1 MAILKGDVRLVA
13 SAVMDD
19 VSEGGGAPTAT
30 IIQDGESNNIFPD
43 ISELDRAGGRVNLRK
58 VHVHVQTGDRDTLL
72 GTNFIV
78 AEPPNDPNVS
88 ITVFSTGETFDTR
101 TNAADF
107 IEAYLVKGPA
117 LPGFLL
123 ENHVAGQRA
132 IQLFQRPGSPLPAVG
147 RTLVLVADEDTPDE
161 IVQYVRTTRVESTIG
176 TYTELVGGGLVDF
189 EAEVVTCDIS
199 DALRVNFP
207 GSPPSRLFAV
217 ADGKTKVR
225 DTTVADAGSYH
236 GVVAL
241 ESAGAIGDATVQ
253 VESVYTQLVPNA
265 RTEVS
270 ALDQRPSAQRS
281 LVLAE
286 TPRLVTVGAAPHSKR
301 IKIGQENRGF
311 NFVDILRPFPAAN
324 SLVVSF
330 RALGSWYTIQD
341 DGLGN
346 LTGTGVGTVNYDNG
360 SIAVTFPS
368 MPDVGSS
375 IIYSW
380 GEKSA
385 YTNRSAAIGFRM
397 PELSWT
403 VPHSPL
409 EPGSVVVTWES
420 GGVLKTA
427 TDNGTGGFTGDATGS
442 ITYNSGFI
450 SLKPLAMIDPGGEFN
465 TEYAYTSA
473 RSESFAGLSPDAGGF
488 VTITLS
494 EPPLAGTITARWIT
508 VRNVSNSSGTSDL
521 VSESSTEIEY
531 NGAVIVDPPSSGG
544 GGSTGGGGGG
554 GGGSSTSYAWLECG
568 NPQVLSGTAFNLT
581 FDAGPGADGTY
592 SWTTITLKG
601 GGLGATSGTFTVS
614 GGQGS
619 FSVPTVSGWLV
630 NSTHH
635 VFVENPSS
643 ITVGQ
648 SVVLYNYNAGSW
660 PVPNPSVP
668 LTIKAP
674 ADVVRDPLVSGSATT
689 GAVAVGGVYPG
700 GIRDDNGATVYVNV
714 IPSSL
719 AGFGNVYDP
728 PASGGAV
735 WSSGDLTA
743 GQKSLMSRD
752 GVLKTYFLAGA

>member
-1 MAILKGDVRLVA
+1 MAILAGDIKLVE
-13 SAVMDD
+13 SADMAD
-19 VSEGGGAPTAT
+19 VPEGGGAPTDNV
-30 IIQDGESNNIFPD
+30 IVDGASNNIFPD

-58 VHVHVQTGDRDTLL
+58 VHIHVQTDNRDTFL
-72 GTNFIV
+72 GANFIV
-78 AEPPNDPNVS
+78 AEPPDDPNVS

-101 TNAADF
+101 LDAANF
-107 IEAYLVKGPA
+107 IEAYLVKGPT
-117 LPGFLL
+117 LPGYLL
-123 ENHVAGQRA
+123 ENHVAGQRS
-132 IQLFQRPGSPLPAVG
+132 IQLFQRPGSPLPPVG
-147 RTLVLVADEDTPDE
+147 RTLVLVVNEGLVTE
-161 IVQYVRTTRVESTIG
+161 QVQYVRTTRVESAIG

-189 EAEVVTCDIS
+189 QAEVVTCDIS
-199 DALRVNFP
+199 DALREDFP

-217 ADGKTKVR
+217 ASGKTKVR

-241 ESAGAIGDATVQ
+241 ETEGSLGDTTVQ

-270 ALDQRPSAQRS
+270 SLDQRPAAQRE
-281 LVLAE
+281 LTLAE

-301 IKIGQENRGF
+301 IKVGQENRGF
-311 NFVDILRPFPAAN
+311 NFVDILRPFPAPN
-324 SLVVSF
+324 SVVISF
-330 RALGSWYTIQD
+330 RALGSWYTVQD
-341 DGLGN
+341 DGAGN

-360 SIAVTFPS
+360 SIAVTLPS
-368 MPDVGSS
+368 LPDVGSS
-375 IIYSW
+375 LIYSW

-385 YTNRSAAIGFRM
+385 YTDRSGAVGFRM
-397 PELSWT
+397 PEVSWT
-403 VPHSPL
+403 VPQAPL

-427 TDNGTGGFTGDATGS
+427 TDNGTGGFTGDATGN

-473 RSESFAGLSPDAGGF
+473 RTESFASLSPDAGGF
-488 VTITLS
+488 ATMTLS
-494 EPPLAGTITARWIT
+494 EPPLAGTVTARWIT

-531 NGAVIVDPPSSGG
+531 NGAVIVDPPRSGG
-544 GGSTGGGGGG
+544 GGSTGGTGGG
-554 GGGSSTSYAWLECG
+554 GGGSSTSYAWLECS
-568 NPQVLSGTAFNLT
+568 NPKVLSGTAFSFT

-592 SWTTITLKG
+592 SWTAITLEG
-601 GGLGATSGTFTVS
+601 GGLGASSGTFTVS
-614 GGQGS
+614 GGQGA
-619 FSVPTVSGWLV
+619 FSVPTIVDWPV

-635 VFVENPSS
+635 VFVENPAST
-643 ITVGQ
+643 TVAQ
-648 SVVLYNYNAGSW
+648 SVVVYNNVSASW
-660 PVPNPSVP
+660 PVPTPSVP
-668 LTIKAP
+668 QTIKAP
-674 ADVVRDPLVSGSATT
+674 ADVVRDPLVSGSAVT
-689 GAVAVGGVYPG
+689 GAVAVSGVYPG

-714 IPSSL
+714 VPSSL

-735 WSSGDLTA
+735 WSAGDLTA

>member
-88 ITVFSTGETFDTR
+88 ITVFSTGETFDLR
-101 TNAADF
+101 TDAADF
-107 IEAYLVKGPA
+107 IEGYLVKGPT
-117 LPGFLL
+117 LPGYLL
-123 ENHVAGQRA
+123 ENHVAGQRS
-132 IQLFQRPGSPLPAVG
+132 IQLFQRPGSPPPAVG

-161 IVQYVRTTRVESTIG
+161 LVQYVRTTRVESTVGI
-176 TYTELVGGGLVDF
+176 YSELVGGGLVDF

-217 ADGKTKVR
+217 AAGKTRVR

-241 ESAGAIGDATVQ
+241 ESAGAIGDSTVQ

-301 IKIGQENRGF
+301 IKIGQENRRF
-311 NFVDILRPFPAAN
+311 NYVDILKPFPAQN
-324 SLVVSF
+324 SLVVSY
-330 RALGSWYTIQD
+330 RALGQWYTLQD
-341 DGLGN
+341 DGAGN
-346 LTGTGVGTVNYDNG
+346 LTGAGVGTVNYDNG
-360 SIAVTFPS
+360 SISVTFEA

-375 IIYSW
+375 IIYSY
-380 GEKSA
+380 GEKTA
-385 YTNRSAAIGFRM
+385 YTDRSAAIGFRM
-397 PELSWT
+397 PEVSWK
-403 VPHSPL
+403 VPQAPL

-427 TDNGTGGFTGDATGS
+427 TDNGTGGFTGDGTGS
-442 ITYNSGFI
+442 ITYSSGFI
-450 SLKPLAMIDPGGEFN
+450 ALKPLAMIDPGGEFN
-465 TEYAYTSA
+465 TEFAYTSA
-473 RSESFAGLSPDAGGF
+473 ITENFPSLSPDAGGF
-488 VTITLS
+488 VSMTLGA
-494 EPPLAGTITARWIT
+494 PPLAGTVTARWIT
-508 VRNVSNSSGTSDL
+508 VRNVTNSSGSSDL

-531 NGAVIVDPPSSGG
+531 QSVVINDPPRPPV
-544 GGSTGGGGGG
+544 GGGGG
-554 GGGSSTSYAWLECG
+554 GGGSEPPIREIRLDCANPEVVFGGSWNFTLYAGSY
-568 NPQVLSGTAFNLT
+568 P
-581 FDAGPGADGTY
+581 DGTY
-592 SWTTITLKG
+592 TWSSVNHPSWPAITLPVS
-601 GGLGATSGTFTVS
+601 SGTFTVTN
-614 GGQGS
+614 GVGT
-619 FSVPTVSGWLV
+619 FSV
-630 NSTHH
+630 
-635 VFVENPSS
+635 
-643 ITVGQ
+643 Q
-648 SVVLYNYNAGSW
+648 SPGGPIKTYYCFQAFAPG
-660 PVPNPSVP
+660 PVRV
-668 LTIKAP
+668 
-674 ADVVRDPLVSGSATT
+674 ADSDWV
-689 GAVAVGGVYPG
+689 GAVASVSSSSVGQLPPPVDFIREPFTNGGAQTDATSVSGLYPG
-700 GIRDDNGATVYVNV
+700 GVHYSTGATTYVNA
-714 IPSSL
+714 PPTTS
-719 AGFGNVYDP
+719 ADFGPVYDP
-728 PASGGAV
+728 PASGGAL
-735 WSSGDLTA
+735 WTADDLTA

-752 GVLKTYFLAGA
+752 GALKTYFLAGA